1 MSARGTGRGTRL
13 MYAVLVGTTTLLA
26 AGVAG
31 AVTWLTERPILHARF
46 DLTAAGSNTLAPA
59 LAELIDKLP
68 GRVHVDTF
76 FQDLDNPLTGVGREA
91 QGRMA
96 EILFLAQAHAPDK
109 LKVVDHDLSNLAEA
123 EQAMRELGVHSNPNV
138 IVVHQGEQR
147 AVLRLFGDVARV
159 DLGNP
164 APNQYVPPRI
174 TSFRGE
180 EALAKALKRVT
191 RGTPPRILFTSGHAE
206 RDLYGS
212 EKRDLGALHT
222 LLVSD
227 GFKVENWDSRQLA
240 EIPDD
245 CEILCSVDPKQPF
258 SASEAA
264 AVDAFLA
271 RGGRFLAAPGQH
283 VHDAEGGLVELL
295 RRYGIDTQLGYVAN
309 PVPSA
314 SGMLMDGISACGN
327 LFIGPDGMS
336 PRHPVTESL
345 HRFKYTVQFPLTRSF
360 RRASMP
366 AGAIADDLFKSGRNS
381 WRDLP
386 DADEKQDWRMD
397 TQQEPQGPFSVC
409 TAIEFEAPKAPLEAD
424 EAARPA
430 RVVALG
436 SPEVLNNA
444 VIETNAQLN
453 LNLFNWLASREYRI
467 TIPTRED
474 DRRIL
479 QVQGTSKLSVV
490 YAVCVYTLPGLCAL
504 LGLAMWVW
512 RRR

>member
-1 MSARGTGRGTRL
+1 L
-13 MYAVLVGTTTLLA
+13 YALLVGSTTLLA

-46 DLTAAGSNTLAPA
+46 DLTAAGRNTLAPA

-68 GRVHVDTF
+68 ERVYVDAF
-76 FQDLDNPLTGVGREA
+76 FQDLDNPMTRVGREA

-96 EILFLAQAHAPDK
+96 EILFVAQAYAPDK
-109 LKVVDHDLSNLAEA
+109 LKVVDHDLSRLAEA

-138 IVVHQGEQR
+138 IVVHKGEQR
-147 AVLRLFGDVARV
+147 AVLRLFSDVARV
-159 DLGNP
+159 DPGNP
-164 APNQYVPPRI
+164 APNQFVPPHI
-174 TSFRGE
+174 TSFHGE

-191 RGTPPRILFTSGHAE
+191 RGAPPRILFTSGHAE
-206 RDLYGS
+206 RNLFGS
-212 EKRDLGALHT
+212 EQRELGALHT

-227 GFKVENWDSRQLA
+227 GFRVENWDARQLA

-245 CEILCSVDPKQPF
+245 CEVLCSVDPKQPF

-264 AVDAFLA
+264 AIDAFLA
-271 RGGRFLAAPGQH
+271 RGGRFLAAPGQQ
-283 VHDAEGGLVELL
+283 VFDTEGGLVELL
-295 RRYGIDTQLGYVAN
+295 RRWGVDTQVGYVAN

-314 SGMLMDGISACGN
+314 AGMLMYGMTACGN
-327 LFIGPDGMS
+327 LFIGADGMS
-336 PRHPVTESL
+336 PQHPVTESL
-345 HRFKYTVQFPLTRSF
+345 HRLRYTAQFPLTRFF
-360 RRASMP
+360 RRGTMP

-386 DADEKQDWRMD
+386 DANDKQDWRMD
-397 TQQEPQGPFSVC
+397 TEQEEQGPFSVC
-409 TAIEFEAPKAPLEAD
+409 MAIEFDAPKALLETD

-430 RVVALG
+430 RIIALG
-436 SPEVLNNA
+436 SPEVLNNGM
-444 VIETNAQLN
+444 IETNAPLALN
-453 LNLFNWLASREYRI
+453 AFNWLSSREYRI

-479 QVQGTSKLSVV
+479 PVQGTSKLSVV

-504 LGLAMWVW
+504 LGLALWQL